1 MKDKSVVVNEVDR
14 NIQMTINKA
23 VEEFSDDVRTIDDG
37 QTETNEMTKQNLTMK
52 KKTTSTMFD
61 DEKKP
66 KLLHLLT
73 NGSQVRGN
81 L

>member
-52 KKTTSTMFD
+52 KRRRQPCLMMRKS
-61 DEKKP
+61 
-66 KLLHLLT
+66 L
-73 NGSQVRGN
+73 SCSIY
-81 L
+81 

>member
-52 KKTTSTMFD
+52 KRRRQPCLMMTKS
-61 DEKKP
+61 
-66 KLLHLLT
+66 L
-73 NGSQVRGN
+73 SCSIY
-81 L
+81 